1 MEIWNMNLLEFLFQ
15 KGKKLI
21 RLAFLYFPPNDTST
35 GQGKFRSP
43 VRKNKNLQIANKY
56 TDIKQ

>member
-1 MEIWNMNLLEFLFQ
+1 MNLLEFLFQ